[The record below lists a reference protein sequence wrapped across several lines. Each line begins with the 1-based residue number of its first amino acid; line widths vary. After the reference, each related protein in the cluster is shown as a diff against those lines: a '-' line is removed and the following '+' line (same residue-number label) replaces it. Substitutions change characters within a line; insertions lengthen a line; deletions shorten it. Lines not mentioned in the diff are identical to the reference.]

1 MLKLVIGNRLEIMW
15 QTAVLTTLS
24 KGEGSKT
31 KREGQQGRTVL
42 VSHPPE
48 IAGHLLFSF
57 CLPVHTV
64 SLLLRGH
71 TPHVHSSKL

>member
-31 KREGQQGRTVL
+31 KREKDSKEGLFLSHIPLKSQG
-42 VSHPPE
+42 
-48 IAGHLLFSF
+48 IC
-57 CLPVHTV
+57 CLASVFQCTV

-71 TPHVHSSKL
+71 MPHVHSSKL